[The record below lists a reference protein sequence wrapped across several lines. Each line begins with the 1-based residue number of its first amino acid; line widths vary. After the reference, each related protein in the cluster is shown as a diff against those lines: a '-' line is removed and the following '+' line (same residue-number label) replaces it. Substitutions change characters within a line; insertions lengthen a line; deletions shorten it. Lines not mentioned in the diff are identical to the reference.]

1 MRLLS
6 NASDSNNNV
15 WRSQKFDFNA
25 KENDHFTLTCYYS
38 IELRVCIEG
47 CWAAKKFDIK
57 ALRNHDNNTQGKT
70 WSMNLR
76 VGDSA
81 RYIPRCFTSQ
91 YIISTTTVCIHLP
104 FGDSCVLYLPCSTG
118 TCVWDH
124 LTWYRALEAL
134 YPWSAW
140 GGSPSLV
147 GIFFIQYFVHIWNMC
162 FFSIKAYIM
171 ILYYIG
177 NCIVHLSCMI
187 MLFL

>member
-124 LTWYRALEAL
+124 CLDMVPCTRGTDLLGEGHQALLVYSSSNILSTYEICVF
-134 YPWSAW
+134 SA
-140 GGSPSLV
+140 
-147 GIFFIQYFVHIWNMC
+147 
-162 FFSIKAYIM
+162 
-171 ILYYIG
+171 
-177 NCIVHLSCMI
+177 
-187 MLFL
+187 